1 VTRRNASLAAAAI
14 LISVVAIFIGWWIG
28 QGRKGPTDAL
38 GVDEP
43 EQAIIE
49 GEMMT
54 AQLFFPGP
62 SGRLFPAEREIPI
75 HGELLGQLELIL
87 EELLVGPVG
96 TDLFPALPP
105 EITVEWLHLSPAGI
119 LYVDLKYTGEAA
131 FPAWGSRQE
140 ILAVYSLVNTLLG
153 SAPEIS
159 AVVLLRNGQQ
169 RSTFAGHLDTSR
181 PLITN
186 RQLVASR

>member
-1 VTRRNASLAAAAI
+1 MTRRNASLATAAI
-14 LISVVAIFIGWWIG
+14 LISVVAILVSWWIG
-28 QGRKGPTDAL
+28 QGRKGSTDVL
-38 GVDEP
+38 EVDEA
-43 EQAIIE
+43 EQVIIE
-49 GEMMT
+49 GDTMT
-54 AQLFFPGP
+54 AELFFPGP
-62 SGRLFPAEREIPI
+62 RGRLFPEERELPI

-87 EELLVGPVG
+87 EELLLGPVG
-96 TDLFPALPP
+96 TDLFPAVPP
-105 EITVEWLHLSPAGI
+105 EITVDWLHLSPAGI

-153 SAPEIS
+153 SAPEIT

-181 PLITN
+181 PLVTN